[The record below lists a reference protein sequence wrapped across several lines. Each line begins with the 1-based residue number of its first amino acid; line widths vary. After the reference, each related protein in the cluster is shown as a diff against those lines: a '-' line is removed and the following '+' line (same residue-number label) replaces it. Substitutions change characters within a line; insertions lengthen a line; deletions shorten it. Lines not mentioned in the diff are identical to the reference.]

1 MKKSILFVVCLTIL
15 SVTLSACQLKKTH
28 QLPSASL
35 KQVSISNSKEFGR
48 VNTDFFKGYEDK
60 ETLDKIK
67 KALSNAVK
75 AEGVVDMAEPEFDL
89 KVVDTAGNEQGYHL
103 WVGEKGQVSTLMNV
117 EDTHTIYTI
126 PEELTSQFIDWVQ

>member
-75 AEGVVDMAEPEFDL
+75 AEGVVDMAEPEYDL

>member
-1 MKKSILFVVCLTIL
+1 MKKSILFVVCLTL
-15 SVTLSACQLKKTH
+15 LAVTLSACQLKETNK
-28 QLPSASL
+28 LPNASL

-75 AEGVVDMAEPEFDL
+75 AEGVVDMAEPEYDL

>member
-1 MKKSILFVVCLTIL
+1 MKKSILFVVCLTL
-15 SVTLSACQLKKTH
+15 LAVTLSACQLKETNK
-28 QLPSASL
+28 LPNASL
-35 KQVSISNSKEFGR
+35 KQVSISNSKEFGK

-60 ETLDKIK
+60 ETLDRIK
-67 KALSNAVK
+67 KALSNTVK

-89 KVVDTAGNEQGYHL
+89 KVVDTAGNEQGYNL